1 MSELQSLDLSLL
13 DPSVALAFY
22 FRNREEFQEY
32 CEAAR
37 VSVEEK
43 KRTGRRYLFSVQ
55 QSKPSYEQAGEGDWG
70 QSDGS
75 GDDEEYVFL

>member
-1 MSELQSLDLSLL
+1 ML

-22 FRNREEFQEY
+22 FRNREEFNDF
-32 CEAAR
+32 CESTR

-43 KRTGRRYLFSVQ
+43 KQAGRRSLFSVQ
-55 QSKPSYEQAGEGDWG
+55 QSKPSYEHAVEGDWG

-75 GDDEEYVFL
+75 GDEEEYVFL